1 MMGGYH
7 VVMST
12 AAITGVKGA
21 MAAIVKTFSLLV
33 RKV

>member
-12 AAITGVKGA
+12 TATTGVNGA